1 MECTNCFSGCVS
13 TTSDKCVKYTGTDI
27 TFLGISSG
35 DTLNSV
41 EKAITDY
48 LATVYTGEGILPT
61 IDPSYLCT
69 VVNQYF
75 PVGTPTAVDIL
86 TAIIRAVCDI
96 EAEIV
101 VERARID
108 VIEDTYTVGDCL
120 TVDPDAGTHA
130 VLEAVMAELCDVVD
144 DITTINNLLATC
156 ITTSTIDT
164 YIQNYINTITAST
177 YMYSKMVPYVIY
189 PFYPTAAVLASFSV
203 NGIGSGAWDKVYMC
217 NGENGTPDLRGRSLI
232 GVTNNVGGGAFH
244 VDVDPALGNPTY
256 TLGTTGGKNTIT
268 LSAAELAEHT
278 HVATAVVTDAG
289 HETTI
294 SFKRKSTSV
303 GEEGGTE
310 CAYPVLQI
318 EDKPITNI
326 CSDIEGPITAQ
337 TAISYT
343 GITVAV
349 TNAVNA
355 GAGSAHENVHP
366 VYACYYVMY
375 LP

>member
-35 DTLNSV
+35 DTLSSV

-61 IDPSYLCT
+61 ITPAYLCT
-69 VVNQYF
+69 VVSQYL
-75 PVGTPTAVDIL
+75 PVDPTAVDIL
-86 TAIIRAVCDI
+86 TAIIRAICAI

-101 VERARID
+101 VERGRID
-108 VIEDTYTVGDCL
+108 IIEDTYTIGDCL

-130 VLEAVMAELCDVVD
+130 VLEAVITELCSVVD

-256 TLGTTGGKNTIT
+256 TLGTTGGKNTVI
-268 LSAAELAEHT
+268 LSAAQLAAHT
-278 HVATAVVTDAG
+278 HVATAVVTDDG

-294 SFKRKSTSV
+294 KFRRKSTSV
-303 GEEGGTE
+303 DEGDG
-310 CAYPVLQI
+310 CAYPILQI
-318 EDKPITNI
+318 EGLPVANI
-326 CSDIEGPITAQ
+326 CTDVEGEVVTQ
-337 TAISYT
+337 TSVADKT
-343 GITVAV
+343 GISVAV
-349 TNAVNA
+349 TNDPNV
-355 GAGSAHENVHP
+355 GGTAHENVHP
-366 VYACYYVMY
+366 VYASYFIMY
-375 LP
+375 IP